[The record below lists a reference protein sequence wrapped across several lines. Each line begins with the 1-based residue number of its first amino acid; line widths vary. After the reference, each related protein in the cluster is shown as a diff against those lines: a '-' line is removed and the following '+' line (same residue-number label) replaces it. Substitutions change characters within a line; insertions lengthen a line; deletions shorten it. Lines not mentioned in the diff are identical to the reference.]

1 MHELSLSCATVESVI
16 ESVAEPEATRMISIT
31 LLAGELS
38 GVSIEAF
45 RFSYPS
51 AAAVT
56 IIEDATFIIQNE
68 PVTIFCC
75 PICGQRSG
83 VVRSGQDFTIQSV
96 EIETNKELKDE
107 HKDR

>member
-1 MHELSLSCATVESVI
+1 
-16 ESVAEPEATRMISIT
+16 MISIT

-38 GVSIEAF
+38 GLSIEAF
-45 RFSYPS
+45 RFSYPI

-56 IIEDATFIIQNE
+56 IVEDATFIIQNE
-68 PVTIFCC
+68 PVTIFCY
-75 PICGQRSG
+75 PRCGQRSG
-83 VVRSGQDFTIQSV
+83 EICSEQDFTIQSI